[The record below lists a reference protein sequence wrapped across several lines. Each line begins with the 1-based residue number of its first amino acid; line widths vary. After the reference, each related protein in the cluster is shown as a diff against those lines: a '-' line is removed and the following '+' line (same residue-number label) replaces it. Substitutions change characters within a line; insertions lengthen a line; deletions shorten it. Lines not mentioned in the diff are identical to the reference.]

1 MLFDERTRDFSPARG
16 RAETSARCRL
26 LFLEIR
32 GRALVCR
39 RIDFVNTR
47 HMQTEALSMSACA
60 VSETGI
66 FDFARGYLADHD
78 GRSDHVGRAFLTFW
92 AS

>member
-1 MLFDERTRDFSPARG
+1 MPAWLPTYG
-16 RAETSARCRL
+16 EELHAELSQ
-26 LFLEIR
+26 E
-32 GRALVCR
+32 
-39 RIDFVNTR
+39 
-47 HMQTEALSMSACA
+47 TEALSMPACA

-78 GRSDHVGRAFLTFW
+78 GRFDHVGRAFLTFW

>member
-1 MLFDERTRDFSPARG
+1 MPAWLPTYG
-16 RAETSARCRL
+16 EELHAELSQ
-26 LFLEIR
+26 E
-32 GRALVCR
+32 
-39 RIDFVNTR
+39 
-47 HMQTEALSMSACA
+47 TEALSMPACA

-92 AS
+92 TS

>member
-1 MLFDERTRDFSPARG
+1 MPNKDAPLAANQKIKTDKFDQ
-16 RAETSARCRL
+16 
-26 LFLEIR
+26 I
-32 GRALVCR
+32 
-39 RIDFVNTR
+39 
-47 HMQTEALSMSACA
+47 TEALSMPACA